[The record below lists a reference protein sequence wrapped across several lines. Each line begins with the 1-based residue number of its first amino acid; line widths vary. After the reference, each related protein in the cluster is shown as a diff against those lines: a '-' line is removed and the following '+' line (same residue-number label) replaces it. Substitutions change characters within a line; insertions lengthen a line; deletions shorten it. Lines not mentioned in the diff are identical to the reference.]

1 MGRDFHQISLQII
14 HRLLRIFLT
23 DLIYPRHNRPP
34 HGHINLVFVA
44 ALVVHDLDTAV
55 RQLLHGAFDSLIVR
69 DGPAHDLHLSVV
81 QRPLIGSGRGQHCP
95 TIVHQES
102 HRSGQVS
109 NLPLCLCHDGG
120 NLGDTHKHFRC
131 SHPRKVYDLSV
142 VPLVALYHIVQEL
155 LKVPLTDA
163 GRALDGPFDLLQADP
178 VGAKGPDILHRDFVQ
193 FSGQFQ
199 PGTYLVKEGCLQTA
213 VQLGK
218 FFWEGVQYL
227 GAKKGISPDHPL
239 KHIHP
244 KRVFQDIA
252 DNGKNESDRDYQNYV
267 FPIIQSR
274 SPPPYSCPPFS
285 AASFWP
291 WPHPRRTI

>member
-1 MGRDFHQISLQII
+1 M
-14 HRLLRIFLT
+14 
-23 DLIYPRHNRPP
+23 
-34 HGHINLVFVA
+34 
-44 ALVVHDLDTAV
+44 
-55 RQLLHGAFDSLIVR
+55 
-69 DGPAHDLHLSVV
+69 
-81 QRPLIGSGRGQHCP
+81 
-95 TIVHQES
+95 
-102 HRSGQVS
+102 
-109 NLPLCLCHDGG
+109 
-120 NLGDTHKHFRC
+120 
-131 SHPRKVYDLSV
+131 
-142 VPLVALYHIVQEL
+142 
-155 LKVPLTDA
+155 
-163 GRALDGPFDLLQADP
+163 
-178 VGAKGPDILHRDFVQ
+178 GAKGPDILHRDFVQ